1 MEDEYYMT
9 EEERVRRALE
19 EEEKNKK
26 FSKRRKKILIVVG
39 ILILAFIGYR
49 IYDWIDEIKHPRVRK
64 HVVYLYP
71 EETTEVTVRLD
82 FKGRLTTTYPKYEN
96 GWKVTAEPDGTL
108 TDADGK
114 TYKYLHWEGES
125 DVDYDLTEGFCVK
138 GSETAEFLESALPQL
153 GLTRAEANEF
163 IVYWLPYMEN
173 NAYNIISFQNEVYT
187 ENAKLLIKPQPDTVI
202 RVFMTW
208 RACRK
213 AVEIPEQKL
222 TAPERTG
229 FTVVEWGGCEVR

>member
-9 EEERVRRALE
+9 EEQRVLRALQ
-19 EEEKNKK
+19 EEEKDKK
-26 FSKRRKKILIVVG
+26 FLKRRKKLLIVVG
-39 ILILAFIGYR
+39 ILAVLLIGFFIYEW
-49 IYDWIDEIKHPRVRK
+49 IYDLNNPKQRK
-64 HVVYLYP
+64 PVLYLYP
-71 EETTEVTVRLD
+71 EETTEVMVQLD

-96 GWKVTAEPDGTL
+96 GWQVTAKPDGTL
-108 TDADGK
+108 TDAAGK
-114 TYKYLHWEGES
+114 TYRYLYWEGVS

-138 GSETAEFLESALPQL
+138 GSDTAEFLENALAQL

-173 NAYNIISFQNEVYT
+173 NAYNIISFQNETYT
-187 ENAKLLIKPQPDTVI
+187 ENAKLFIKPQPDTVI

-208 RACRK
+208 RAGRK
-213 AVEIPEQKL
+213 AVDIPEQKL